1 MSEIIRDKLKEIE
14 EKENIRIILA
24 VESGSRAW
32 GFAST
37 DSDYDVRF
45 IYVRPMEEYLKL
57 GKRRDVIEYPIND
70 ELDINGWDI
79 DKTLRLLHDSNPTLF
94 EWFNSPIVY
103 LETEETDEIR
113 RLFDNHFSVKK
124 SLYHYLSMSTK
135 NYREFVKDHEMVKA
149 KKYFYVLRPLLA
161 AKYILRTGKIPPIEF
176 GELRREELPEEL
188 NESVD
193 YLLNIKV
200 NNPEIKKIRPM
211 IKINEFLEKEHVS
224 LQLLADTVE
233 DDRNKE
239 WDDLNKLFI
248 SLVNR
253 R

>member
-1 MSEIIRDKLKEIE
+1 MNSY
-14 EKENIRIILA
+14 
-24 VESGSRAW
+24 
-32 GFAST
+32 FST
-37 DSDYDVRF
+37 
-45 IYVRPMEEYLKL
+45 
-57 GKRRDVIEYPIND
+57 KR
-70 ELDINGWDI
+70 G
-79 DKTLRLLHDSNPTLF
+79 LLH
-94 EWFNSPIVY
+94 Y
-103 LETEETDEIR
+103 LNMAER
-113 RLFDNHFSVKK
+113 N
-124 SLYHYLSMSTK
+124 YH
-135 NYREFVKDHEMVKA
+135 EFLCGDMVKA